1 MVARRAVALLLLAFC
16 YSFVYMA
23 SASVPEN
30 ALPDSPG
37 DAPPPATITGA
48 VAIVKRFQKRP
59 VTAAPASTSD
69 SHGQSMAEDPLHS
82 TLNSFTS
89 GTDNPIVAETLSV
102 TPDQTL
108 TEPSSEWPSPVQ
120 GPDSPEPICIEIC

>member
-37 DAPPPATITGA
+37 DAPPPATITG
-48 VAIVKRFQKRP
+48 
-59 VTAAPASTSD
+59 
-69 SHGQSMAEDPLHS
+69 
-82 TLNSFTS
+82 
-89 GTDNPIVAETLSV
+89 
-102 TPDQTL
+102 
-108 TEPSSEWPSPVQ
+108 VQ
-120 GPDSPEPICIEIC
+120 RVQRACCFIACDRRAKALLRV